1 MLRLFLVILCLGV
14 SKAFADQCRYDFNQ
28 DGICDSYSITPVEG
42 IEGMSSVTIDL
53 GGMRILTGV
62 FNMGYAGL
70 ATGYLSGE
78 IIIPIDYYSA
88 YDSVKSTYTFRWN
101 EKLQNLVL
109 TKVSSW
115 SEPYKSKD
123 YTLKN
128 KETSLEARL
137 PQDFEVK
144 RIKCCVAFSDF
155 GVEEPRYKSFD
166 RPAAALVINDDI
178 QEIKKYLSHTDYK
191 KLFYR
196 ELPPSEERRKPIPPD
211 LIFELGEI
219 VSASNVA
226 SINDYAFYMQK
237 TGSDVLAVMLLGAI
251 NRKIPER
258 VVTKL
263 NLADG
268 YWALDY
274 KDKACRIYREYVND
288 MNVAGKKDR
297 VPERA
302 TTRADCLSF

>member
-1 MLRLFLVILCLGV
+1 MLRLFLVLLCLWAG
-14 SKAFADQCRYDFNQ
+14 KAFADQCRYDFNQ

-42 IEGMSSVTIDL
+42 IDGMSSVTIDL
-53 GGMRILTGV
+53 GGRGALTGV

-78 IIIPIDYYSA
+78 VIIPIEYYSA
-88 YDSVKSTYTFRWN
+88 YDSVKSTYTFRWS
-101 EKLQNLVL
+101 EELQNLIL

-123 YTLKN
+123 YALDDKGI
-128 KETSLEARL
+128 SLEARL

-144 RIKCCVAFSDF
+144 RVKCCVAFSDF
-155 GVEEPRYKSFD
+155 GVKEPEYKSLD
-166 RPAAALVINDDI
+166 RHAAAVAINDDI
-178 QEIKKYLSHTDYK
+178 QEIKKHLSPTAYE

-196 ELPPSEERRKPIPPD
+196 ELPPSEEHRKSIPPD
-211 LIFELGEI
+211 LIFELGEV

-226 SINDYAFYMQK
+226 LINDYAFYMQK
-237 TGSDVLAVMLLGAI
+237 AGNDVLAIMLLEAVY
-251 NRKIPER
+251 RKFPER

-268 YWALDY
+268 YWALGY
-274 KDKACRIYREYVND
+274 KDKACSIYDEYVSN
-288 MNVAGKKDR
+288 MNASGKKDR
-297 VPERA
+297 IPKRA
-302 TTRADCLSF
+302 ITRSDCLKP